1 MATITNAEQY
11 LQQLRTYET
20 QLEQRVAQA
29 KELKARA
36 MHISSPSFGEKVQ
49 TTRQGNRQEIAIEK
63 YMLMYDR
70 AEDKAQELES
80 LKDEIITRL
89 ERVTDYKIY
98 QVLIYRYVYYMKFEE
113 IADKIFFSVR
123 QVRRYHMQGLQVF
136 EQLNQDLF
144 TGEETTGA
152 QQSDKKTT

>member
-20 QLEQRVAQA
+20 QLEQRLQQA

-36 MHISSPSFGEKVQ
+36 MSISPPSFGEKVQ
-49 TTRQGNRQEIAIEK
+49 YTRQGNSQEIAIEK

-89 ERVTDYKIY
+89 ERVTDYKLY

-123 QVRRYHMQGLQVF
+123 QVRRYHMQALQVF

-144 TGEETTGA
+144 TDEETTGA
-152 QQSDKKTT
+152 QQSEQKTA

>member
-1 MATITNAEQY
+1 MAKITNAEQY

-20 QLEQRVAQA
+20 QLEQRLQQA

-49 TTRQGNRQEIAIEK
+49 YTRQGNSLEIAIEK

-70 AEDKAQELES
+70 AEEKAQELES

-89 ERVTDYKIY
+89 ERVTDYKLY

-123 QVRRYHMQGLQVF
+123 QVRRYHVQALQVF

-144 TGEETTGA
+144 TDEETTGA
-152 QQSDKKTT
+152 QQSEQKTA